1 MNEPP
6 SDPAAICC
14 LFMSRHGRDD
24 PQRTS
29 DPIDPEGPSDR
40 ERRLA
45 RWGLVVVVAGSLVV
59 QLALIQAD
67 RPPSWD
73 ESIYISQVTPE
84 MHAMFLRAFRARGI
98 TYLIAP
104 VTLAGGSV
112 EQVRLFLMVLSSLV
126 VGVTFAVTIPLIG
139 LAAPIA
145 AAFFTSS
152 WLFVFNGSAVLP
164 NLWAAILGLAMTA
177 LIARRLEGG
186 GTRHVVL
193 AAASL
198 AGMAVVRP
206 TEAVVVFGAIG
217 LYLLLSRRASWRL
230 VPMLGVALF
239 LGLLPWFVEVSLRFG
254 GPIRGLGVAH
264 TEQHLGFADAGANL
278 SAYLAATDGRP
289 LPDIPPAGVL
299 WWSSLLVLTVVAI
312 ARSSGS
318 RRSIVLLCG
327 AGALVLAAEY
337 LVFVSAVAPRFLLP
351 AYAFIAIPVAV
362 GLHSLLRGGI
372 LARSAGALVLVLVGP
387 WIVWQAGVAE
397 RVGDEQRE
405 ELVNFRDVGLRLRE
419 MADGRP
425 CAFMSPHGWPS
436 IEFAAGCRGSAL
448 ARPRGPS
455 ERELERL
462 SAGGRRGFVILRVP
476 PRPRSSLARINPV
489 RFEGSSQSRRWI
501 WFIYEIPVLDD

>member
-29 DPIDPEGPSDR
+29 DPIDSEGPSDR

-45 RWGLVVVVAGSLVV
+45 RWGLVVVVTGSLVV

-73 ESIYISQVTPE
+73 ESIYLSQVTPE
-84 MHAMFLRAFRARGI
+84 MNAMFLRAFRARGI

-104 VTLAGGSV
+104 ITLAGGSV
-112 EQVRLFLMVLSSLV
+112 EQVRLFLMVLSSLA

-145 AAFFTSS
+145 AALFTSS

-177 LIARRLEGG
+177 LIARRLDGG
-186 GTRHVVL
+186 GTRYVVL

-206 TEAVVVFGAIG
+206 TEAVVIFGAIG
-217 LYLLLSRRASWRL
+217 LCLLLSRRASWRL
-230 VPMLGVALF
+230 VAMLGVALF

-289 LPDIPPAGVL
+289 SPVPPAGVL
-299 WWSSLLVLTVVAI
+299 WWSSLLVLTIVAI

-318 RRSIVLLCG
+318 RRSIVLLC
-327 AGALVLAAEY
+327 AVGALVLAAEY
-337 LVFVSAVAPRFLLP
+337 LVFVSAVAPRFLVP
-351 AYAFIAIPVAV
+351 AYAFIVIPVAV

-419 MADGRP
+419 LAEGRP
-425 CAFMSPHGWPS
+425 CAFMSPHGWPA

-448 ARPRGPS
+448 ARTRGPS

-462 SAGGRRGFVILRVP
+462 SAGGRRGFVILRAP
-476 PRPRSSLARINPV
+476 PRPRSSLTHITPV
-489 RFEGSSQSRRWI
+489 RFEGRSQSRQWI
-501 WFIYEIPVLDD
+501 WFIYEIPGLR